1 LYKKGTFHHKKGHFS
16 SQKRALLSFEKLGGG
31 MCPPCPP
38 VPTPLLAA
46 VKNIVNIENDS
57 QGGQE

>member
-1 LYKKGTFHHKKGHFS
+1 MTKKGTFSPLKN
-16 SQKRALLSFEKLGGG
+16 LGGG
-31 MCPPCPP
+31 LVSQVPPP

-46 VKNIVNIENDS
+46 VKNIENDS

>member
-1 LYKKGTFHHKKGHFS
+1 MYFIAPLPPILNSMTLSNVTIFP
-16 SQKRALLSFEKLGGG
+16 ALILS
-31 MCPPCPP
+31 
-38 VPTPLLAA
+38 LLAA